1 VLVPLGTLAVAPAWL
16 LKSIRHPEYRAHLS
30 ERLGRMP
37 ADLVA
42 QVDRLAR
49 RPVWVQAVSVGE
61 VLVARTFM
69 QAARD
74 IPFVLSSTTPA
85 GRDAAAAPGSFRL
98 AGVCH
103 FPIDWTPFM
112 RRALDAIRPSA
123 LVCVETE
130 IWPRLLSLCGWRG
143 VPVLMINGRI
153 SERSHARYRHI
164 RSLLDEGLSAVRV
177 ACMQTGQDAERA
189 VSLGIPGDRVVVTGN
204 LKFDAAEPAPL
215 PPGIR
220 DALALPAAGGPPV
233 LVAGST
239 SEGEEDAVLEAVRL
253 AGLDDLVLILAPRHR
268 ERFDAVASLL
278 ERRGV
283 PFVRRSRLAP
293 SVRRRAERI
302 VLLDTLGELS
312 RMYALATVAFVGG
325 SLVPRGGQ
333 NMIEPA
339 AHGVPV
345 IFGPHTQHFDAVAR
359 GLLERGAATRV
370 EDAAGLARALGR
382 LVSDPEARAAAGR
395 AGRALVEANR
405 GAIGRT
411 LERALPLLCG

>member
-1 VLVPLGTLAVAPAWL
+1 MLVPLGTLAVAPAWL
-16 LKSIRHPEYRAHLS
+16 LKSIRHPEYRAHLP

-85 GRDAAAAPGSFRL
+85 GRDAAAAPASFRL

-123 LVCVETE
+123 MVCIETE
-130 IWPRLLSLCGWRG
+130 IWPRLLSLCGRRN
-143 VPVLMINGRI
+143 VPVLMVNGRI
-153 SERSHARYRHI
+153 SERSHARYRRI
-164 RSLLDEGLSAVRV
+164 RSLLGEGLSAVRV

-189 VSLGIPGDRVVVTGN
+189 VSLGIAADRVVVTGN

-220 DALALPAAGGPPV
+220 EVLDLPAEGGPPV

-239 SEGEEDAVLEAVRL
+239 SEGEEEAVLEAARL
-253 AGLDDLVLILAPRHR
+253 AGLSDLVLILAPRHR

-278 ERRGV
+278 ERRGL
-283 PFVRRSRLAP
+283 PFVRRSRLA
-293 SVRRRAERI
+293 SGRRGGERI
-302 VLLDTLGELS
+302 VLLDSLGELS
-312 RMYALATVAFVGG
+312 RIYSLATVAFVGG

-359 GLLERGAATRV
+359 GLLEGGAATRV
-370 EDAAGLARALGR
+370 EDAAGLARAVR
-382 LVSDPEARAAAGR
+382 RFVSDPGARAAAGR
-395 AGRALVEANR
+395 AGRALVETHR
-405 GAIGRT
+405 GATART
-411 LERALPLLCG
+411 LEHALPLLCG